1 VQKRSGFKMF
11 LPDFN
16 LVLEELLQLTLT
28 VASLKHLAG
37 LVAEERQ
44 QQLISDEPEDVIHPH
59 RLPGESESTNRA
71 PIEAEY
77 ETNNEDQD
85 QDSTAESENERN
97 SSTTSQEKNAMED
110 VESPEASSI
119 IVETIEGPPPS
130 PPGVENIEAGTSMAA
145 HKLADTEQESEQA
158 KFLVSL
164 ASHFVHPVEFAET
177 GLTFSKVAH
186 QIYLTERDEE
196 LVPSPKSELE
206 EEPITTF
213 EEDLRDN
220 LKEWFKNIDFTATYR
235 NIEEDVPE
243 IISSEDLGENVPPIV
258 PIMEE
263 EVVKV
268 EEEARAIS
276 PLSKPEDFETSM
288 IAHKLPDQ
296 ESESEFLHLPFS
308 LASHLVLPPEFSEPG
323 LLTSMLAHQQINHLE
338 EIRPDEQPCY
348 SVPISPHLEEKECN
362 FEENLRENLK
372 EQLMGLDFKATYCN
386 IEEEEMPE
394 YSKDYEIPIGSNEVE
409 AEVGEVE
416 QKEKET
422 VSEFQ
427 SFPATLVSHFVLP
440 VEWSEQTGFTSM
452 VAHHHHHHHHQP
464 CQESSEAEIIPLPN
478 LDHTPIIPKAFE
490 DDLRE
495 NIKELFSSIDFKATY
510 TTTEDD
516 LPEDSRE
523 NILLMDGEAPV
534 QVPSNEELPKAE
546 EAERGFEE
554 NRETSMAAHKLQEMD
569 SELEFVRLPAS
580 LASHMVLPVE
590 WPETSLFTSM
600 VSHHHIETMSSLK
613 ESQRV
618 GKVDEVE
625 ENGNTLDGYLR
636 NNLRDHL
643 QGINFKATYSCLREE
658 SQDTI
663 FSEDSREAPGTHE
676 VDLMAAPPAEDEKKQ
691 LEDRQKDGNLSEP
704 CFSESG
710 HCPSLEEVSGDVSR
724 PPGQLEP
731 IPETEEQERERGNR
745 RAEERKKGKAET
757 DPRSI
762 DTQTALSYSA
772 HQESPVGNNSDH
784 EKDSFENFINESKQT
799 YHERVADE
807 YKSTIKRIQD
817 LQKLVEEEIGEFEK
831 SKKDIKKSE
840 VITVMSNV
848 KGVSFPLEIT
858 INQKDQAE
866 ESPLV
871 VKEAEKCQKGTEE
884 QFQEKEESESEEVE
898 GDGANIISA
907 SCTLME
913 NTPILIT
920 TNRDQV
926 ECDSGFEGSPDLQK
940 NDYGRES
947 KIDRDGESP
956 VSFPKQTLTSPKR
969 SSEEKKTREKQLLES
984 FFKTENHGQG
994 QIEDATRVTSNPAKR
1009 VTPEKKRAPGIPA
1022 GIPPRIAQ
1030 EPKEAKKEKN
1040 RKPKVTTAEFKD
1052 SIMKKTYKIRFH
1064 VNLKESHDEKPRSVL
1079 QTFLSF
1085 FKDHSV
1091 FGKK

>member
-1 VQKRSGFKMF
+1 MF

-44 QQLISDEPEDVIHPH
+44 QQLISDEPEDVTHPH
-59 RLPGESESTNRA
+59 RLPGESASTNRA

-77 ETNNEDQD
+77 ETDDEDQD

-97 SSTTSQEKNAMED
+97 SSMTSQEKNAIED
-110 VESPEASSI
+110 AESPEASSM

-130 PPGVENIEAGTSMAA
+130 PPGVENNEAGTSMAA
-145 HKLADTEQESEQA
+145 HKLADIEQDSEPA
-158 KFLVSL
+158 KFSVSL
-164 ASHFVHPVEFAET
+164 VSHFVQPVEFPET
-177 GLTFSKVAH
+177 GFTTSMVAH
-186 QIYLTERDEE
+186 QIYLTERNE
-196 LVPSPKSELE
+196 VPSPKSELE

-213 EEDLRDN
+213 EEDLREN
-220 LKEWFKNIDFTATYR
+220 LQKWFKNIDFTATYR
-235 NIEEDVPE
+235 NLEEDVPE
-243 IISSEDLGENVPPIV
+243 IISSEDLRENVPPIV
-258 PIMEE
+258 PIIEE
-263 EVVKV
+263 EVAKIK
-268 EEEARAIS
+268 EEARADL
-276 PLSKPEDFETSM
+276 PLSKQEDFETST
-288 IAHKLPDQ
+288 IAHELLGQ
-296 ESESEFLHLPFS
+296 EPESEFLHLPFS

-323 LLTSMLAHQQINHLE
+323 LLTSMLAHQQINQAGLNHLE
-338 EIRPDEQPCY
+338 EIRPVEQSCY
-348 SVPISPHLEEKECN
+348 VVPISPHLEENECN
-362 FEENLRENLK
+362 FEQNLSENLK
-372 EQLMGLDFKATYCN
+372 EQLMGLDFNATYCN
-386 IEEEEMPE
+386 IEEEEMQE
-394 YSKDYEIPIGSNEVE
+394 YSKDYEIPIGFNEVE
-409 AEVGEVE
+409 EEEGEVE

-427 SFPATLVSHFVLP
+427 SFPASLVSHFVLP
-440 VEWSEQTGFTSM
+440 VEWSEQEGFTSM
-452 VAHHHHHHHHQP
+452 VAHHHHHHHHQS
-464 CQESSEAEIIPLPN
+464 CQESSEEEIIPLPN
-478 LDHTPIIPKAFE
+478 LDHTPIIPKACE

-495 NIKELFSSIDFKATY
+495 NIKELFSNIDFKATY

-516 LPEDSRE
+516 LLEDSRE
-523 NILLMDGEAPV
+523 NILKMDGEAPA
-534 QVPSNEELPKAE
+534 QVSSNEELPKAE

-554 NRETSMAAHKLQEMD
+554 NRATSMAAHKLQEMD
-569 SELEFVRLPAS
+569 SELEFVSLPAS

-590 WPETSLFTSM
+590 WPDTSLCTSM
-600 VSHHHIETMSSLK
+600 VSHHQIETMSSLN
-613 ESQRV
+613 QRV

-625 ENGNTLDGYLR
+625 EYGNTLDGYLQ
-636 NNLRDHL
+636 NNLREQS
-643 QGINFKATYSCLREE
+643 QGINFKATYSCFREE
-658 SQDTI
+658 PKNPM
-663 FSEDSREAPGTHE
+663 FSEDSREAPVTHE
-676 VDLMAAPPAEDEKKQ
+676 VDLMAASLPAEGEKKQ
-691 LEDRQKDGNLSEP
+691 LEYCQKDANLSEP
-704 CFSESG
+704 SFSESG
-710 HCPSLEEVSGDVSR
+710 HCPSLEEENGDVSR
-724 PPGQLEP
+724 PRGQLVP
-731 IPETEEQERERGNR
+731 IPETEEQERETGKR
-745 RAEERKKGKAET
+745 RAEEMKIGKAET

-762 DTQTALSYSA
+762 DTQTALSSSA
-772 HQESPVGNNSDH
+772 HQKSPVGNNSDH

-831 SKKDIKKSE
+831 SKKDIKRSE
-840 VITVMSNV
+840 VFTVMSNV

-866 ESPLV
+866 QSPLV
-871 VKEAEKCQKGTEE
+871 VKEAEKCPKGTQE
-884 QFQEKEESESEEVE
+884 QFQEEEESESEEVE
-898 GDGANIISA
+898 GDSANIISA
-907 SCTLME
+907 SCTLRE

-940 NDYGRES
+940 NDCGRVS
-947 KIDRDGESP
+947 KTNRDGESP
-956 VSFPKQTLTSPKR
+956 VSFPKPTLTSPKR

-1022 GIPPRIAQ
+1022 GIPPCIVQ
-1030 EPKEAKKEKN
+1030 EPKEAKREKN